1 MFSQLAE
8 QFKRFWGQQ
17 TAPQRLVFVAIVA
30 FALVLIPLFFVW
42 ASTPTYEVAF
52 SGLTEEDAGKIV
64 EQLDTNNIPY
74 KLRGVGTILVPS
86 NQVYEVRLMMARQGL
101 PSSGSVGF
109 EIFSGNTLGMTEF
122 SQRVNYQQAI
132 EGELERTISS
142 LNAVQA
148 VRVHIVLPEKTLLAS
163 EQSPATASVTI
174 MEKPGMSL
182 DAAQVRAITHLV
194 ASSVEGLRPE
204 NVVVVD
210 VHGNML
216 ASGEGTE
223 SNSLTAQTDTRRA
236 AELAAA
242 SQLERK
248 VQGILD
254 KALGP
259 NKSVVQASVL
269 LDWTQRETTRQT
281 VDPTQSAVRSEQN
294 IQEVYTTTNGSIE
307 GVPGAT
313 TNLPP
318 GGEASLNGGGG
329 VMYNRSESVVNYEIT
344 QIQTHEIE
352 APGEIQRISLS
363 VLVDGITDT
372 QQLETLQTVIAAAAG
387 IDETRGDSIA
397 VEALAFDHTYVESQ
411 VAEMEAAQRQNLY
424 FRIAEIAAAVI
435 LLALI
440 LWYVLRLLK
449 NLKLASAQAWAPIM
463 KPVSEMAL
471 PSGLSQYP
479 SYSPGLEQLAAG
491 AGEALQAIPAGGVT
505 AQGLAV
511 ESSSMPSMERKLPKI
526 ELPTISPEY
535 EQLQKTLD
543 EIAESDPAG
552 IAEAIQLWLA
562 EDERRNG

>member
-1 MFSQLAE
+1 MFSQLIG
-8 QFKRFWGQQ
+8 QFNRFWSQQ
-17 TAPQRLVFVAIVA
+17 TGTQRLVFIVIIA
-30 FALVLIPLFFVW
+30 LGLVLMSLFFAL
-42 ASTPTYEVAF
+42 AATPTYEVAF
-52 SGLTEEDAGKIV
+52 SGLTEEDAGQIV
-64 EQLDTNNIPY
+64 EQLSANNIPY

-101 PSSGSVGF
+101 PRSGSVGF

-132 EGELERTISS
+132 EGELERTIGS

-148 VRVHIVLPEKTLLAS
+148 VRVHIVIPEKTLLSS
-163 EQSPATASVTI
+163 EQKPATASVTI

-182 DAAQVRAITHLV
+182 DAAQVRAVTHLV

-216 ASGEGTE
+216 ASGEGSE
-223 SNSLTAQTDTRRA
+223 GSLTAQTDTRRA
-236 AELAAA
+236 AELAAS

-281 VDPTQSAVRSEQN
+281 FDPTQSVVRSEQN

-318 GGEASLNGGGG
+318 GGEASLSGGDG
-329 VMYNRSESVVNYEIT
+329 VAYNRTESVVNYEIT
-344 QIQTHEIE
+344 QVQTHEIE
-352 APGEIQRISLS
+352 VPGEIQRISLS

-372 QQLETLQTVIAAAAG
+372 QKLEALQSVIAAAAG
-387 IDETRGDSIA
+387 IDEQRGDLIA
-397 VEALAFDHTYVESQ
+397 VEALAFDRSYVETQ
-411 VAEMEAAQRQNLY
+411 MAEMQAAERQNLY

-440 LWYVLRLLK
+440 LWYVMRVLK
-449 NLKLASAQAWAPIM
+449 NLKLASAEAWVPIM

-471 PSGLSQYP
+471 TAGVGQYP
-479 SYSPGLEQLAAG
+479 TYSIGLDQLGAGAEGAAQGIPAAG
-491 AGEALQAIPAGGVT
+491 FTP
-505 AQGLAV
+505 QGLPV
-511 ESSSMPSMERKLPKI
+511 EAPPPPERKMPKI
-526 ELPTISPEY
+526 ELPTLSPEY

-543 EIAESDPAG
+543 EVAEGDPAS

>member
-1 MFSQLAE
+1 MFNQVFQ
-8 QFKRFWGQQ
+8 QFNRFWSQQ
-17 TAPQRLVFVAIVA
+17 SGAQRLVFVLIVA
-30 FALVLIPLFFVW
+30 LALILIPLFFVW
-42 ASTPTYEVAF
+42 ASTPTYEIAF
-52 SGLTEEDAGKIV
+52 SGLTEEDAGQIV
-64 EQLDTNNIPY
+64 EQLNANNIPY

-101 PSSGSVGF
+101 PSSGNVGF

-122 SQRVNYQQAI
+122 SQRVNYQRAI
-132 EGELERTISS
+132 EGELERTIGS
-142 LNAVQA
+142 LKAVQA
-148 VRVHIVLPEKTLLAS
+148 VRVHLVIPEKTLLS
-163 EQSPATASVTI
+163 SDQNPATASVTI

-216 ASGEGTE
+216 ASGEGAE
-223 SNSLTAQTDTRRA
+223 GGSLTAQADTRRS
-236 AELAAA
+236 AELAVAHQVE
-242 SQLERK
+242 SK
-248 VQGILD
+248 VQEILD

-259 NKSVVQASVL
+259 NKSVVQASVV

-281 VDPTQSAVRSEQN
+281 FDPTQAVVRSEQN

-318 GGEASLNGGGG
+318 GGEAALTGGGG
-329 VMYNRSESVVNYEIT
+329 VTYNRSESVVNYEIT

-352 APGEIQRISLS
+352 SPGEIQRISLS

-372 QQLETLQTVIAAAAG
+372 QQLETLQSVIAAAAG
-387 IDETRGDSIA
+387 IDQQRGDTIA
-397 VEALAFDHTYVESQ
+397 VQALAFDRTYIETQ
-411 VAEMEAAQRQNLY
+411 TAEMQAAERQSLY
-424 FRIAEIAAAVI
+424 LRIGEIAAAVI

-440 LWYVLRLLK
+440 LWYVMRVLK
-449 NLKLASAQAWAPIM
+449 NLKLATSEAWVPVM

-471 PSGLSQYP
+471 PAGMGQVP
-479 SYSPGLEQLAAG
+479 SYSIGVDQLGMGSEG
-491 AGEALQAIPAGGVT
+491 APQSIPAAST
-505 AQGLAV
+505 PQGLPF
-511 ESSSMPSMERKLPKI
+511 ETPPPERKMPKI
-526 ELPTISPEY
+526 ELPTLSPEY
-535 EQLQKTLD
+535 EQLQRTLD
-543 EIAESDPAG
+543 EVAESDPAS

>member
-1 MFSQLAE
+1 MFSQLIG
-8 QFKRFWGQQ
+8 QFNRFWSQQ
-17 TAPQRLVFVAIVA
+17 TGTQRLVFIVIIA
-30 FALVLIPLFFVW
+30 LGLVLMSLFFAW
-42 ASTPTYEVAF
+42 AATPTYEVAF
-52 SGLTEEDAGKIV
+52 SGLTEEDAGQIV
-64 EQLDTNNIPY
+64 EQLSANNIPY

-101 PSSGSVGF
+101 PRSGSVGF

-132 EGELERTISS
+132 EGELERTIGS

-148 VRVHIVLPEKTLLAS
+148 VRVHIVIPEKTLLSS
-163 EQSPATASVTI
+163 EQKPATASVTI

-216 ASGEGTE
+216 ASGEGSE
-223 SNSLTAQTDTRRA
+223 GSLTAQTDTRRA
-236 AELAAA
+236 AELAAS

-281 VDPTQSAVRSEQN
+281 FDPTQSVVRSEQN

-318 GGEASLNGGGG
+318 GGEASLSGGGG
-329 VMYNRSESVVNYEIT
+329 VAYNRTESVINYEIT
-344 QIQTHEIE
+344 QVQTHEIE
-352 APGEIQRISLS
+352 VPGEIQRISLS

-372 QQLETLQTVIAAAAG
+372 QKLEALQSVIAAAAG
-387 IDETRGDSIA
+387 IDEQRGDLIA
-397 VEALAFDHTYVESQ
+397 VEALAFDRSYVETQ
-411 VAEMEAAQRQNLY
+411 MAEMQAAERQNLY

-440 LWYVLRLLK
+440 LWYVMRVLK
-449 NLKLASAQAWAPIM
+449 NLKLASAEAWVPIM

-471 PSGLSQYP
+471 TAGVGQYP
-479 SYSPGLEQLAAG
+479 TYSIGLDQLGAGAEGAAQGIPAAG
-491 AGEALQAIPAGGVT
+491 FTP
-505 AQGLAV
+505 QGLPV
-511 ESSSMPSMERKLPKI
+511 EAPPPPERKMPKI
-526 ELPTISPEY
+526 ELPTLSPEY

-543 EIAESDPAG
+543 EVAEGDPAS

>member
-1 MFSQLAE
+1 MFNQLLQ
-8 QFKRFWGQQ
+8 QFNRFWGQQ
-17 TAPQRLVFVAIVA
+17 SGTQRLVFILIVA
-30 FALVLIPLFFVW
+30 LALVLIPLFFVW
-42 ASTPTYEVAF
+42 ASTPSYEVAF
-52 SGLTEEDAGKIV
+52 SGLTEEDAGQIV
-64 EQLDTNNIPY
+64 EQLSANNIPY

-132 EGELERTISS
+132 EGELERTIGS

-148 VRVHIVLPEKTLLAS
+148 VRVHIVIPEKTLLTS

-223 SNSLTAQTDTRRA
+223 SGSLTAQTDTRRA
-236 AELAAA
+236 AEAAA
-242 SQLERK
+242 SSQLERK

-259 NKSVVQASVL
+259 NKSVVQASVV

-281 VDPTQSAVRSEQN
+281 YDPTQSVVRSEQN
-294 IQEVYTTTNGSIE
+294 IQEIYTTTTGSIE

-318 GGEASLNGGGG
+318 GGEAALTGGGG
-329 VMYNRSESVVNYEIT
+329 VAYNRTESVVNYEIT
-344 QIQTHEIE
+344 QVQTHEIE

-372 QQLETLQTVIAAAAG
+372 QKLEALQSVIAAAAG
-387 IDETRGDSIA
+387 IDEQRGDTIA
-397 VEALAFDHTYVESQ
+397 VQALAFDRTYVETQ
-411 VAEMEAAQRQNLY
+411 IAEMEAAERQNLY
-424 FRIAEIAAAVI
+424 FRIGEIAAGII
-435 LLALI
+435 LVALI
-440 LWYVLRLLK
+440 LWYVMRVLK
-449 NLKLASAQAWAPIM
+449 NLKLASAEAWVPVM

-471 PSGLSQYP
+471 PAGIGQVP
-479 SYSPGLEQLAAG
+479 SYSIGYDQLGMGTEGVPQGVPG
-491 AGEALQAIPAGGVT
+491 AGFTP
-505 AQGLAV
+505 QGLPA
-511 ESSSMPSMERKLPKI
+511 ETPAPSPERKMPKI
-526 ELPTISPEY
+526 ELPTLSPEY
-535 EQLQKTLD
+535 EQLQRTLD
-543 EIAESDPAG
+543 EVAESDPAS
-552 IAEAIQLWLA
+552 IAEAIQIWLA

>member
-1 MFSQLAE
+1 MIP
-8 QFKRFWGQQ
+8 QFVGQFNRFWSQQ
-17 TAPQRLVFVAIVA
+17 TGTQRLVFIVIVA
-30 FALVLIPLFFVW
+30 FVLVLIPLVFIW

-52 SGLTEEDAGKIV
+52 SGLTEEDAGQIV
-64 EQLDTNNIPY
+64 EQLNANNIPY
-74 KLRGVGTILVPS
+74 RLRGVGTILVPS

-101 PSSGSVGF
+101 PSSGNVGF

-132 EGELERTISS
+132 EGELERTIGS
-142 LNAVQA
+142 LDAVQA
-148 VRVHIVLPEKTLLAS
+148 VRVHIVIPEKTLLSS

-174 MEKPGMSL
+174 MEKPGKSL
-182 DAAQVRAITHLV
+182 DAAQVRSITHLV
-194 ASSVEGLRPE
+194 ASSVEGLRPD

-216 ASGEGTE
+216 ASGEGAE
-223 SNSLTAQTDTRRA
+223 GGSLTAQTDSRRA
-236 AELAAA
+236 AEIAAA
-242 SQLERK
+242 GQLERK

-259 NKSVVQASVL
+259 NKSVVQASVI

-281 VDPTQSAVRSEQN
+281 FDPTQSVVRSEQN

-318 GGEASLNGGGG
+318 GGEASLTGGGG
-329 VMYNRSESVVNYEIT
+329 VAYNRTESVVNYEIT

-372 QQLETLQTVIAAAAG
+372 QKLEALQSVIAAAAG
-387 IDETRGDSIA
+387 IDEQRGDTIA
-397 VEALAFDHTYVESQ
+397 VEALSFDRTYIEKQ
-411 VAEMEAAQRQNLY
+411 VAEMQTAERQNLY
-424 FRIAEIAAAVI
+424 FRIGEIAAAVI
-435 LLALI
+435 LLALV
-440 LWYVLRLLK
+440 LWYVMRVLK
-449 NLKLASAQAWAPIM
+449 NLKLASSEAWVPVM
-463 KPVSEMAL
+463 KPLTETAL
-471 PSGLSQYP
+471 PAGVGQYP
-479 SYSPGLEQLAAG
+479 SYPSAFEQLG
-491 AGEALQAIPAGGVT
+491 AGVEGVPAGFPAVGV
-505 AQGLAV
+505 APQGLPTEV
-511 ESSSMPSMERKLPKI
+511 PPPPERKMPKI

-543 EIAESDPAG
+543 EVAEGDPAS
-552 IAEAIQLWLA
+552 IAEAIQIWLA